1 MISMPSILTNRA
13 HYQKTS
19 TKLHWTS
26 VLEGGYCHG
35 IVPILLVVPLD
46 LGKGPLSIAMAM
58 GISIVMVV
66 ALATS
71 LSTSFGC
78 CLA

>member
-1 MISMPSILTNRA
+1 MPGIPKHRA

-19 TKLHWTS
+19 TKLQWTLA
-26 VLEGGYCHG
+26 LEGGYYHSV
-35 IVPILLVVPLD
+35 VPTLLIVPLD
-46 LGKGPLSIAMAM
+46 LGKEPFSIAMAM

-78 CLA
+78 C